1 MGLFQT
7 RILKSVT
14 TEKIDLLLA
23 DWRRKID
30 LIGQNL
36 IDLHELPTYQRLTGA
51 SGYSKVALTG
61 VTASR
66 VTPALEMMS
75 ELFEHFSLLSQTI
88 DRAVQLRSS
97 LPRFLGLEQK
107 LKEIEQILTEDSIQ
121 LPVRQTPLAQRGL
134 LSVAETTNLI
144 SPAQLLAAMMDAFS
158 AAKDVILAVDAAWL
172 RLESTLAGAEAKTKS
187 LQKLA
192 DSLGMN
198 LGELSAARQQIA
210 ALKARVESDPLGVS
224 TNLDREI
231 VPLILQAKTTVEQLV
246 KQRHQLQEKFILGHE
261 LLKQLVELQLSA
273 TAAFTESQEKIVD
286 CSSIRTPLAQ
296 EKIDALSQWLTRLET
311 KFAEGLLQPVTV
323 GLENWIAKAKEYVLM
338 EEEAF
343 TANKAP
349 LETRKE
355 LRGRLDALQAK
366 AIARGLVE
374 DAALVELA
382 ETARQ
387 LLYTRPTPL
396 ARAKELVCQ
405 YEIRLNSGRSGER
418 RG

>member
-1 MGLFQT
+1 M
-7 RILKSVT
+7 T

-36 IDLHELPTYQRLTGA
+36 IDLHEIPTYQRLTGA

-107 LKEIEQILTEDSIQ
+107 LKEIEQILTGESIQ

-134 LSVAETTNLI
+134 LSVAETTNSI
-144 SPAQLLAAMMDAFS
+144 SPAHLLAAMMDAFS

-198 LGELSAARQQIA
+198 SLSELSAARQQIA
-210 ALKARVESDPLGVS
+210 ALHARVGSDPLGVS
-224 TNLDREI
+224 NNLDREI

-261 LLKQLVELQLSA
+261 LLKQLIELQLSA
-273 TAAFTESQEKIVD
+273 TAAFTESQEKVVD
-286 CSSIRTPLAQ
+286 CSSIQTPLAQ
-296 EKIDALSQWLTRLET
+296 EKIDALNQWLTRLET

-338 EEEAF
+338 EEEAC

-374 DAALVELA
+374 DATLVQLA

-396 ARAKELVCQ
+396 ARAKELVCE
-405 YEIRLNSGRSGER
+405 YEIQLNSGKSGER